1 MKMKHASEESLE
13 KITGLLSAIR
23 NFPVLREKKAG
34 LFYKKGR
41 AYLHFHETP
50 DGGLFAD
57 IRLSTDR
64 DFVCHNVSTAPSCDK
79 FLALIKK
86 DLG

>member
-23 NFPVLREKKAG
+23 NFPGLREKKTG
-34 LFYKKGR
+34 IFYKKGK

-50 DGGLFAD
+50 A
-57 IRLSTDR
+57 
-64 DFVCHNVSTAPSCDK
+64 H
-79 FLALIKK
+79 LASQP
-86 DLG
+86 